1 MNNLFALAVF
11 FSRLNTKLNVCAL
24 LLVVKRLAYIVQ
36 KTRALCKGNVR
47 PQLRCQKPRKVANL
61 KRMVKY
67 ILPVACAVFQLTE
80 QPYKFGVQIM
90 DARVYHGALALLLY
104 GRLNLGGR
112 LGYCVL
118 NSAGMNTSV
127 KN

>member
-1 MNNLFALAVF
+1 
-11 FSRLNTKLNVCAL
+11 
-24 LLVVKRLAYIVQ
+24 
-36 KTRALCKGNVR
+36 
-47 PQLRCQKPRKVANL
+47 
-61 KRMVKY
+61 MVKY

-80 QPYKFGVQIM
+80 QPYKFGVQVM

-112 LGYCVL
+112 LGYGVL

-127 KN
+127 KNQLFKGHTRYFAANRVKA